1 MAGWGGWAAFIA
13 YWVSGLTF
21 DLYHAAGNL
30 AFYPIFYLPLVLGLD
45 RFKRK
50 QGGSK
55 MLKVYTKVGDQG
67 KPSR

>member
-45 RFKRK
+45 RFKKKAGWK
-50 QGGSK
+50 QNA
-55 MLKVYTKVGDQG
+55 
-67 KPSR
+67 